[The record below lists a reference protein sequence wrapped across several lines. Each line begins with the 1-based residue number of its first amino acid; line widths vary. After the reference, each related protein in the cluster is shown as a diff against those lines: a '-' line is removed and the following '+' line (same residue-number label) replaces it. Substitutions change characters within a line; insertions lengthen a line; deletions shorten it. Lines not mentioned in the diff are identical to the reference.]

1 VRSGSG
7 GRKADHVGNVSS
19 RVRAERS
26 GADTEGMAARIAAFV
41 AAEEGLD
48 PGRVRAAGLRRLA
61 GGASREIWSLDL
73 ELEHTPARVEH
84 LALVLRKDPAG
95 RVGDGGDR
103 GQERA
108 VLRAA
113 HAGGV
118 PVPRPRWGSSDP
130 APLGAPFFLMDRIE
144 GETLP
149 RRLLREERYARA
161 RAGMAGA
168 LGAILAGIHALDVAA
183 PELAGLPRPP
193 PDRSP
198 ARAEVERVAEGIRQL
213 AVEPH
218 PVLDLAERWLLE
230 RAPEAARV
238 TLVHGDYRVG
248 NMVFDE
254 TGVRAILDWELAHV
268 GDPLEDLG
276 WLCTR
281 AWRFGSPL
289 PAGGVGTRE
298 QLVAA
303 YEAAGGGKVDPG
315 ALRFWEAFGSFKLAL
330 VFITQARVYL
340 DGRVQSVELASLGR
354 RTVEAEDELLR
365 LLRGEA

>member
-1 VRSGSG
+1 MGEAG
-7 GRKADHVGNVSS
+7 
-19 RVRAERS
+19 ERLDPP
-26 GADTEGMAARIAAFV
+26 AMAARLAAFV
-41 AAEEGLD
+41 AAQEGL
-48 PGRVRAAGLRRLA
+48 PERAVRADGLRRLA
-61 GGASREIWSLDL
+61 GGASREIWSVDL
-73 ELEHTPARVEH
+73 TIERAPGAVET
-84 LALVLRKDPAG
+84 LPLVLRKDPPG

-103 GQERA
+103 GTEFR

-113 HAGGV
+113 AAGGV
-118 PVPRPRWGSSDP
+118 AVPRVYWSSADPSLLGS
-130 APLGAPFFLMDRIE
+130 PFFLMERVA

-149 RRLLREERYARA
+149 RRLLREERYAAA
-161 RAGMAGA
+161 RAA
-168 LGAILAGIHALDVAA
+168 LPEQLGTQLARIHALDLAQ
-183 PELAGLPRPP
+183 PDLAGLARPP
-193 PDRSP
+193 EGRSP
-198 ARAEVERVAEGIRQL
+198 ARAEVERTAQGLRQL

-230 RAPEAARV
+230 RAPEPARI
-238 TLVHGDYRVG
+238 TLVHGDYRMG
-248 NMVFDE
+248 NVIVDE
-254 TGVRAILDWELAHV
+254 SGLRAILDWELVHV

-298 QLVAA
+298 QVVEA
-303 YEAAGGGKVDPG
+303 YERASGTRVDRE

-330 VFITQARVYL
+330 VFVMQSRVYL

-365 LLRGEA
+365 FLRGEA